1 MIRRIRRKDFLCA
14 YGNLKK
20 QKAKSKKQKAKSKF
34 SDVVKRTPSED
45 PQSIAVRCELVLVRT
60 SPGDYVRPVNP
71 QLGFVEFMQRSPM
84 AGAELD
90 TSRQADVVREIALR
104 AT

>member
-1 MIRRIRRKDFLCA
+1 MCIRQP
-14 YGNLKK
+14 

-90 TSRQADVVREIALR
+90 TSRQTDVVREIALR